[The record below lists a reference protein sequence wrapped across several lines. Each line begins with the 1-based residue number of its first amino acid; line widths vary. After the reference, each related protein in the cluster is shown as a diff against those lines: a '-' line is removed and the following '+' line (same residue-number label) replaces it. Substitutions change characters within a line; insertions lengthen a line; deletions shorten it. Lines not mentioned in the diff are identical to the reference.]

1 MYQTLNVPFALTMI
15 RQVSGNDSAE
25 LDFCITQ
32 SCTVGGHMFRGYLMI
47 NSCIRVTI
55 QGFQK
60 IQWEQR
66 LASWSFKRGNIIS
79 EKNIAFGGGIPF
91 LKTLL
96 FFGDNCVFSI
106 FLDEKIKNWVSY
118 CDVALSRCFK
128 RRKLYLVEDLVGAAF
143 FCKTWLPGH

>member
-60 IQWEQR
+60 TQKDW
-66 LASWSFKRGNIIS
+66 LVKASEEETLFL
-79 EKNIAFGGGIPF
+79 KNIAYGEEII
-91 LKTLL
+91 
-96 FFGDNCVFSI
+96 S
-106 FLDEKIKNWVSY
+106 
-118 CDVALSRCFK
+118 
-128 RRKLYLVEDLVGAAF
+128 
-143 FCKTWLPGH
+143 